1 MLITV
6 RVSFPDPPNPEYI
19 TCRFTENLIHA
30 GVGFGAKIETS
41 IMDTLEPIN
50 VSNVQGCVVV
60 IMFAITTLI
69 TATNPAHLV
78 SLVVAV
84 GKERTETDELIS

>member
-30 GVGFGAKIETS
+30 RVGFGAKIETS
-41 IMDTLEPIN
+41 IMDTLEIN

-60 IMFAITTLI
+60 IMFAITTLKLPQ
-69 TATNPAHLV
+69 TQLTWYPWL
-78 SLVVAV
+78 
-84 GKERTETDELIS
+84 